1 MKDADETPMVTVS
14 APLAPELANCYTLDE
29 LYRIRDLP
37 ESRKKPSALHPCTD
51 KRKTSTPDLYTST
64 EPRGGSS
71 TGATRRSSASKPG
84 KEDGPESA
92 AARASRSRNSPYLAP
107 KKWEA
112 GRGTSRGRESTGGTD
127 RSFSRSHS
135 PRSPKRGRD
144 RCSSDS
150 AAGSPSGRG
159 EAAATSSAPAG
170 TKGAQKS
177 PPKEKTTWTWSVVKA
192 DSNATANNDKSS
204 AEPEAVET
212 EETKPVPVTH
222 SVCSVQTPDE
232 DAENLQPAS
241 GERPNG
247 VQNWDPWET
256 TQPFRSVQ
264 AGNSEDTRDGSAA
277 EFEQP
282 MWDTPSDPPSEGFF
296 TLGNVRDYEQRM
308 RGAAS
313 GSGGPA
319 DLQRPPE
326 GPPHQSR
333 NISKSMGQHILQ
345 LLGGAPANGIPGG
358 PGRPLPAGGG
368 VPLQEAQRPPPGGSR
383 GAPPRA
389 QQLAGIERFAPDLND
404 EQLQKLILWA
414 SQNQKQQAV
423 LRVLLQTVAER
434 RHAKKKP
441 PGWGRDDMGEVNGQD
456 ESPHRAR
463 RSAPPPQ
470 GVAPAQFAPIR
481 GAKQQA
487 NTPSGMPPVPPV
499 LAHEKG
505 SSDVQRAMRPNAEA
519 ATSGGAVVEPKK
531 SKLSANAAT
540 FHPLSFRPAPPQQQ
554 QQQYVLP
561 PAPER
566 PAAAAASAAWQMAA
580 DTGSAHHHH
589 HHPSYPEASFGPPTG
604 FCPHQQANHEAG
616 TDGAGHRREGAAWQS
631 QPLPKL

>member
-1 MKDADETPMVTVS
+1 
-14 APLAPELANCYTLDE
+14 
-29 LYRIRDLP
+29 
-37 ESRKKPSALHPCTD
+37 
-51 KRKTSTPDLYTST
+51 
-64 EPRGGSS
+64 
-71 TGATRRSSASKPG
+71 
-84 KEDGPESA
+84 
-92 AARASRSRNSPYLAP
+92 
-107 KKWEA
+107 
-112 GRGTSRGRESTGGTD
+112 
-127 RSFSRSHS
+127 
-135 PRSPKRGRD
+135 
-144 RCSSDS
+144 
-150 AAGSPSGRG
+150 
-159 EAAATSSAPAG
+159 
-170 TKGAQKS
+170 
-177 PPKEKTTWTWSVVKA
+177 
-192 DSNATANNDKSS
+192 
-204 AEPEAVET
+204 
-212 EETKPVPVTH
+212 
-222 SVCSVQTPDE
+222 
-232 DAENLQPAS
+232 
-241 GERPNG
+241 
-247 VQNWDPWET
+247 
-256 TQPFRSVQ
+256 
-264 AGNSEDTRDGSAA
+264 
-277 EFEQP
+277 

-604 FCPHQQANHEAG
+604 FCPHQQANHEARRARQMVDPEAPPHGGCSAHPWQGSTMGRGTPLAQQSASGPLAPQLRASCSPRHPRPTLGGRGRAEAAGGPAPAPNFFISPLFSAISALDERDIVEATRAGLPRLDDAHFHQHGPANPELTGHAPGEAG